1 MDFFWCVIGL
11 VLIVEGIPYFA
22 FPDKIK
28 DMMRIALAQP
38 DGVLRIFGCLMMLL
52 GLIIVFVVKRSSAF
66 MEF

>member
-1 MDFFWCVIGL
+1 MDILLCVIGL

-28 DMMRIALAQP
+28 GMMRIALEQP
-38 DGVLRIFGCLMMLL
+38 DGILRIFGGLMMLL

-66 MEF
+66 TEF